1 MNRKFFILVLSVI
14 CLFGQSKTEP
24 EESDT
29 LRYIFEPDSLTLNVG
44 ETGTVT
50 IKLVDP
56 EGNIFHKTIGLVT
69 TELMEKKFKPFLM

>member
-1 MNRKFFILVLSVI
+1 MNRKFFILVLSAI
-14 CLFGQSKTEP
+14 CLFGQSKTDP

-29 LRYIFEPDSLTLNVG
+29 LRYIFEPDSLNLNVG

-56 EGNIFHKTIGLVT
+56 EGNISNN
-69 TELMEKKFKPFLM
+69 PFLIYFKSRFKHIFLKIC